1 MRMVLKI
8 FYLVLIWGVVTAICL
23 GASYVI
29 NGEDMQPGFG
39 WAGLIFALWLS
50 WRLLRWMFIRYK
62 ARSRAMH
69 LANFEPAVVG
79 ESTSF
84 WSKLATSWVKPGVD
98 QRLHAVLRFLSS
110 SRLARNQN
118 PKYALPWFVVVG
130 TPAADIEATLAAANV
145 GKPSVDQS
153 DFNSPDFETRW
164 WLTNQAVL
172 ISTSTSLTSSAPQL
186 DEWLRLLRL
195 LRTQRPANPVN
206 GFVVALSIS
215 ELINRSADELAE
227 LGELY
232 RKRIDEAMSLT
243 GVKMPV
249 YIQLTGAEQLPG
261 MAVLIDLMS
270 DAERDQFFGV
280 LNRDGIGSDE
290 FMGQFIDHVTETI
303 QKRSLTYLL
312 QHESAHSLI
321 ELPSTLRGYSSKLS
335 AFVNGCFQ
343 VSAFQNTPDIRGI
356 CLSAQITTEDGY
368 TKPAFVK
375 VFLEQILAAENR
387 LAGILPE
394 AEQRQRQMRNG
405 LFGGYLMVLALVL
418 GLLGYSYVG
427 HRTFVGDLREQ
438 YAGTLVE
445 RQDAFLNI
453 NIFYRLQTVI
463 NALDGRIWF
472 PWITHNRFVADV
484 KMNFVS
490 RSDVAL
496 LVRLESDLKI
506 KATEELLVGRDI
518 KLMGQF
524 VNTLIDQINWL
535 EAYTS
540 GTRGKELTA
549 LAPPYSLT
557 FPTLPDFV
565 DQEQVDRL
573 NSVYRA
579 HLDWSGDG
587 ELVTQDLEAKR
598 ELLEQILVEFPGQF
612 SWMIEWANK
621 VAYGDRVQLKNY
633 WRGGAT
639 LVKKHEVPGAYT
651 VGGKAAIDALLD
663 SMEQI
668 SGIGFDDL
676 GDRIALPEDA
686 PAYLVELR
694 LFREDYYSE
703 YLKQWEDFLINFG
716 DGAQVLANQDD
727 WQGFVE
733 NLRNA
738 KNPFFIVLTEANNQL
753 IDFIGTEREPDW
765 LYLIDYYNQV
775 LALLGQTAPGGGAD
789 NKAATKTAIKL
800 ISKLGSGGKAIA
812 KMAKT
817 VQKTQKSLDSGGG
830 AGPSPTEMQL
840 AMADVS
846 DMVLLY
852 QQGLSDIVAN
862 SSKRLVSL
870 AAMRENFLA
879 PRNPGGGTTAYAQA
893 WKAVSAIET
902 QLGREKASTK
912 AFWRIFKGSVVA
924 SQRYLMQE
932 ATCAVQEQWQNQ
944 YLANL
949 DGVPLTSV
957 PNLAYVEEGLLWA
970 FHDAVLAPFVKKGNG
985 VFSAKKLEN
994 ASLALTPKL
1003 YQYLNNGSAYR
1014 FNNKPFY
1021 QVFIDA
1027 KPISVNINAT
1037 LLPHE
1042 SKLTLVCPEREYLLR
1057 NNNFPISQMM
1067 QWSDTCQSFELSI
1080 AVGRYVVKKQY
1091 PGALGFARF
1100 VQEFKDGTTRLPIAQ
1115 FPEFEDRL
1123 AALGIRYFDLNFR
1136 FKQHMPMLN
1145 RLATSQLA
1153 TPPIVADCWDL
1164 STTTL
1169 AMEL

>member
-427 HRTFVGDLREQ
+427 HRNFVGDLREQ

-518 KLMGQF
+518 KLMGQ
-524 VNTLIDQINWL
+524 
-535 EAYTS
+535 
-540 GTRGKELTA
+540 
-549 LAPPYSLT
+549 
-557 FPTLPDFV
+557 
-565 DQEQVDRL
+565 
-573 NSVYRA
+573 
-579 HLDWSGDG
+579 
-587 ELVTQDLEAKR
+587 
-598 ELLEQILVEFPGQF
+598 
-612 SWMIEWANK
+612 
-621 VAYGDRVQLKNY
+621 
-633 WRGGAT
+633 
-639 LVKKHEVPGAYT
+639 
-651 VGGKAAIDALLD
+651 
-663 SMEQI
+663 
-668 SGIGFDDL
+668 
-676 GDRIALPEDA
+676 
-686 PAYLVELR
+686 
-694 LFREDYYSE
+694 
-703 YLKQWEDFLINFG
+703 
-716 DGAQVLANQDD
+716 
-727 WQGFVE
+727 
-733 NLRNA
+733 
-738 KNPFFIVLTEANNQL
+738 
-753 IDFIGTEREPDW
+753 
-765 LYLIDYYNQV
+765 
-775 LALLGQTAPGGGAD
+775 
-789 NKAATKTAIKL
+789 
-800 ISKLGSGGKAIA
+800 
-812 KMAKT
+812 
-817 VQKTQKSLDSGGG
+817 
-830 AGPSPTEMQL
+830 
-840 AMADVS
+840 
-846 DMVLLY
+846 
-852 QQGLSDIVAN
+852 
-862 SSKRLVSL
+862 
-870 AAMRENFLA
+870 
-879 PRNPGGGTTAYAQA
+879 
-893 WKAVSAIET
+893 
-902 QLGREKASTK
+902 
-912 AFWRIFKGSVVA
+912 
-924 SQRYLMQE
+924 
-932 ATCAVQEQWQNQ
+932 
-944 YLANL
+944 
-949 DGVPLTSV
+949 
-957 PNLAYVEEGLLWA
+957 
-970 FHDAVLAPFVKKGNG
+970 
-985 VFSAKKLEN
+985 
-994 ASLALTPKL
+994 
-1003 YQYLNNGSAYR
+1003 
-1014 FNNKPFY
+1014 
-1021 QVFIDA
+1021 
-1027 KPISVNINAT
+1027 
-1037 LLPHE
+1037 
-1042 SKLTLVCPEREYLLR
+1042 
-1057 NNNFPISQMM
+1057 
-1067 QWSDTCQSFELSI
+1067 
-1080 AVGRYVVKKQY
+1080 
-1091 PGALGFARF
+1091 
-1100 VQEFKDGTTRLPIAQ
+1100 
-1115 FPEFEDRL
+1115 
-1123 AALGIRYFDLNFR
+1123 
-1136 FKQHMPMLN
+1136 
-1145 RLATSQLA
+1145 
-1153 TPPIVADCWDL
+1153 
-1164 STTTL
+1164 
-1169 AMEL
+1169 